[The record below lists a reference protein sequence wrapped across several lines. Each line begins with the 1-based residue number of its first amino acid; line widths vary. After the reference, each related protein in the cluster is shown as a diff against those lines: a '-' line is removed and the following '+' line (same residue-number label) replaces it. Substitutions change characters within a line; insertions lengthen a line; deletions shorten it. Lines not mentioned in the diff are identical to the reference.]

1 MTAREAEREARR
13 EGGSAAP
20 QAPLADRDGS
30 RVVRKRERLV
40 GVASRDRQG
49 VQRNVV
55 TGERFILWP
64 GPLPYADAVSLL
76 AGRHTA
82 YVLGIDQARSSG
94 LAVFDVVRRRCV
106 MSGTVVGAQAQQEAL
121 LALGELAGFSW
132 SSLLVVLEDHG
143 HVPKRKNKSTRV
155 VLGLG
160 EARGRFRALLSVYG
174 HPEENVIRVAP
185 STWRKMF
192 GPMPRGTRRS
202 RWKAEAMSWA
212 TMHLGYA
219 PGSDDEAE
227 AICIAAWGVWNGL
240 AVWSR
245 HRQRA
250 IGAESRLVRRAPVR
264 ATSTLRSHQR

>member
-1 MTAREAEREARR
+1 MTSREPVREARR
-13 EGGSAAP
+13 RPVSEARERR
-20 QAPLADRDGS
+20 LADVNAS
-30 RVVRKRERLV
+30 QVVQNGERLLEV
-40 GVASRDRQG
+40 SSSDR
-49 VQRNVV
+49 
-55 TGERFILWP
+55 TGERFVLWP
-64 GPLPYADAVSLL
+64 GPLPYTQAVGLL
-76 AGRHTA
+76 ASGSTA

-106 MSGTVVGAQAQQEAL
+106 LSGTVAGAEAQQKAL
-121 LALGELAGFSW
+121 LSLGELPGFSW

-143 HVPKRKNKSTRV
+143 NVPKRRNKSTQV

-192 GPMPRGTRRS
+192 GPMPRGTRRK
-202 RWKAEAMSWA
+202 RWKAEAMGWA

-219 PGSDDEAE
+219 PETDDEAE

-245 HRQRA
+245 QRQRV
-250 IGAESRLVRRAPVR
+250 IGAESRIVRRAPAR
-264 ATSTLRSHQR
+264 ATSKLRSHR

>member
-1 MTAREAEREARR
+1 MTAREEQPRERR
-13 EGGSAAP
+13 ESGSAARY
-20 QAPLADRDGS
+20 APLADRDGS

-40 GVASRDRQG
+40 GVSSNRQTRSDNRDSADPL
-49 VQRNVV
+49 VM
-55 TGERFILWP
+55 WP
-64 GPLPYADAVSLL
+64 GPLPYRDAAALL
-76 AGRHTA
+76 AGPHTA

-94 LAVFDVVRRRCV
+94 LAVFDVLRRRCV
-106 MSGTVVGAQAQQEAL
+106 MSGTVVGAQAQQDAL
-121 LALGELAGFSW
+121 LSLGELPGFSW

-143 HVPKRKNKSTRV
+143 QVPKRKNKSTRV

-174 HPEENVIRVAP
+174 HPEDNVIRVSP

-245 HRQRA
+245 QRQRV
-250 IGAESRLVRRAPVR
+250 IGAESRLVRRAPA
-264 ATSTLRSHQR
+264 ATSTLRSHRR